1 MCNSEKNPCA
11 SGACFRRLV
20 GWLEHTFAVLQKNTN
35 FFAKV
40 FDRLKDDVH
49 NLVSLLHDKQHETKQ
64 TSGSSRSQ
72 VVNEV
77 VRRA

>member
-1 MCNSEKNPCA
+1 
-11 SGACFRRLV
+11 V

-40 FDRLKDDVH
+40 FDSWKDDVH

-64 TSGSSRSQ
+64 TSGSPRF
-72 VVNEV
+72 
-77 VRRA
+77 